1 MGIEN
6 LAIGDKINY
15 AEHPELFGDELTF
28 EQLLGEPSSSLLIA
42 WRSAFA
48 GSTVED
54 VKQAVI
60 CRIVRVLDVDEDDPF
75 TATVMLDSGERSPF
89 SIEYDDME
97 ETEPMDEEREKQH
110 IWNLYDRIWKVK
122 QEDKTVEN
130 IEHTEPEQAAE
141 IALTEKQ
148 QAEALHKQI
157 TSYGEVV
164 YQSLYGMCT
173 AIKQMRDSKLYKAL
187 GFDTFEGYTED
198 KLGLKRRQAY
208 KYISIAENLAGDF
221 VHSSA
226 QIGIQKLYLLA
237 MVPEEVRTE
246 IVQNTDLNSA
256 TVRLLQ
262 NQIESLKCAK
272 NDMERAR
279 ADAEKRAKK
288 WYERASEEKQKG
300 EEMLADCKRY
310 WNGRAHEM
318 EARIKELEQRPVD
331 VAMDE
336 TAADRIKALNE
347 ELMQKK
353 AEAAIARVRADAK
366 AQEAADA
373 VRAEYEQKIA
383 EMQAQKQETKPDSA
397 LVFEA
402 FMANAVKSIELLVD
416 FLSAYKDDEKHPQ
429 FVAEFDAFMARV
441 ADEVA
446 GV

>member
-1 MGIEN
+1 MKYEN

-15 AEHPELFGDELTF
+15 ADCPELFGDELTF

-89 SIEYDDME
+89 PVEYDDME
-97 ETEPMDEEREKQH
+97 ETEPMDDEREKQH

-157 TSYGEVV
+157 TSYGDVV

-237 MVPEEVRTE
+237 MAPEEVRTE

-353 AEAAIARVRADAK
+353 AEAAIARARADAK

>member
-1 MGIEN
+1 MYELGKTIW
-6 LAIGDKINY
+6 ADD
-15 AEHPELFGDELTF
+15 HPELYGEALDFDALANVKSNELLLYDDDATEPFGGVVCTLAEYTEHGVLLDTGGEKLTAVDRDEL
-28 EQLLGEPSSSLLIA
+28 EEEAGI
-42 WRSAFA
+42 WRMKTD
-48 GSTVED
+48 G
-54 VKQAVI
+54 
-60 CRIVRVLDVDEDDPF
+60 LP
-75 TATVMLDSGERSPF
+75 
-89 SIEYDDME
+89 
-97 ETEPMDEEREKQH
+97 ETDGK
-110 IWNLYDRIWKVK
+110 
-122 QEDKTVEN
+122 
-130 IEHTEPEQAAE
+130 EPEMKPDENASE
-141 IALTEKQ
+141 TVPMLTEKQ

-157 TSYGEVV
+157 TGYGEVI

-173 AIKQMRDSKLYKAL
+173 AIKQMRDSKLYKVL
-187 GFDTFEGYTED
+187 GFDTFEAYTEE
-198 KLGLKRRQAY
+198 KLGMKRAQAY
-208 KYISIAENLAGDF
+208 TYIAIADRLSADF
-221 VHSSA
+221 VQSTG

-237 MVPEEVRTE
+237 MAPEETRTE
-246 IVQNTDLNSA
+246 ITQTVDLEST
-256 TVRLLQ
+256 TVRELKAQIAALQ
-262 NQIESLKCAK
+262 NQNEDAEKS
-272 NDMERAR
+272 R
-279 ADAEKRAKK
+279 ADAEKRAQQ

-318 EARIKELEQRPVD
+318 EARIKDLEQRPVD

-383 EMQAQKQETKPDSA
+383 EMQAQKQETKPDSS

-416 FLSAYKDDEKHPQ
+416 FLSAYRDDEKHQQ
-429 FVAEFDAFMARV
+429 FVAEFDTFMARV